1 MVRMR
6 HAETSQ
12 YVGLSQ
18 YFVCILMANTLASRF
33 NLPWLSGRCQKVD
46 RAPVVVVRKPI
57 YYLPDITQLA
67 AC

>member
-18 YFVCILMANTLASRF
+18 YLVCILMANTPASRF
-33 NLPWLSGRCQKVD
+33 NLPWLSGSCQKVD
-46 RAPVVVVRKPI
+46 WALFVMVQKI
-57 YYLPDITQLA
+57 HLIFA
-67 AC
+67 